1 MENNEINNSELETM
15 RAQIALLKEKLDK
28 ETIVSEKLLRDTMRH
43 KARNINTHAWISVV
57 ASIFVIIW
65 SLTVVPSM
73 GFSWWFAAATIL
85 MMLVCDFFTW
95 KYHKNVNAKTMSGD
109 LLTVAKVMKQ
119 LRDNYKKWL
128 KYAIAMIAVWFVWL
142 SIEYCI
148 QLKDWKMC
156 VFMIVVLFISL
167 IVGGLIGWKMHKSVI
182 RNAEDIIQQ
191 IEEGDDFSVNNMSE

>member
-1 MENNEINNSELETM
+1 MLVMENSEINNSELETM
-15 RAQIALLKEKLDK
+15 RSQIALLKEKLDK

-43 KARNINTHAWISVV
+43 KARTINTNAWISVA

-65 SLTVVPSM
+65 ALAYIPKE
-73 GFSWWFAAATIL
+73 GFSWWFTGATVL

-128 KYAIAMIAVWFVWL
+128 KYSIAMISVWFVWL
-142 SIEYCI
+142 SIEFCI
-148 QLKDWKMC
+148 LLDDWRLA
-156 VFMIVVLFISL
+156 VVMIIAL
-167 IVGGLIGWKMHKSVI
+167 LIGLAIGGFIGLKMHNSVI
-182 RNAEDIIQQ
+182 RNAEEIIQQ
-191 IEEGDDFSVNNMSE
+191 IEDTDE

>member
-1 MENNEINNSELETM
+1 MLVMENSEINNSELETM

-43 KARNINTHAWISVV
+43 KARTINTNAWISVA

-65 SLTVVPSM
+65 ALAYIPKE
-73 GFSWWFAAATIL
+73 GFSWWFAGATVL

-95 KYHKNVNAKTMSGD
+95 KYHKDVNAKTMSGD

-128 KYAIAMIAVWFVWL
+128 KYSIAMISVWFGWL
-142 SIEYCI
+142 SIEFCI
-148 QLKDWKMC
+148 QLNDWRLA
-156 VFMIVVLFISL
+156 VVMIIAL
-167 IVGGLIGWKMHKSVI
+167 LIGLAIGGFIGLKMHNSVI
-182 RNAEDIIQQ
+182 RNAEEIIQQ
-191 IEEGDDFSVNNMSE
+191 IEDTDE

>member
-1 MENNEINNSELETM
+1 MLVMENSEINNSELETM

-28 ETIVSEKLLRDTMRH
+28 ETIVSERILRDTMRH
-43 KARNINTHAWISVV
+43 KARTINTNAWISVA

-65 SLTVVPSM
+65 ALAYIPKE
-73 GFSWWFAAATIL
+73 GFSWWFAGATVL

-128 KYAIAMIAVWFVWL
+128 KYSIAMISVWFVWL
-142 SIEYCI
+142 SIEFCI
-148 QLKDWKMC
+148 LLDDWRLA
-156 VFMIVVLFISL
+156 VVMIIAL
-167 IVGGLIGWKMHKSVI
+167 LIGLAIGGFIGLKMHNSVI
-182 RNAEDIIQQ
+182 RNAEEIIQQ
-191 IEEGDDFSVNNMSE
+191 IEDTDE

>member
-1 MENNEINNSELETM
+1 MLVMENSEINNSELETM

-43 KARNINTHAWISVV
+43 KARTINTNAWVSVA

-65 SLTVVPSM
+65 ALTAVPSL
-73 GFSWWFAAATIL
+73 GFSWWFAGATVL

-95 KYHKNVNAKTMSGD
+95 KYHKDVNAKTMSGD

-128 KYAIAMIAVWFVWL
+128 KYSIALISIWFVWL
-142 SIEYCI
+142 SIEFCI
-148 QLKDWKMC
+148 QLNDWRLA
-156 VFMIVVLFISL
+156 VVMIIAL
-167 IVGGLIGWKMHKSVI
+167 LIGLAIGGFIGLKMHNSVI
-182 RNAEDIIQQ
+182 RNAEEIIQQ
-191 IEEGDDFSVNNMSE
+191 IEDTDE

>member
-1 MENNEINNSELETM
+1 MENSEINNSELETM

-43 KARNINTHAWISVV
+43 KARNINANAWISVA

-65 SLTVVPSM
+65 ALAYIPKE
-73 GFSWWFAAATIL
+73 GFSWWFAGATVL

-95 KYHKNVNAKTMSGD
+95 KYHKDVNAKTMSGD

-128 KYAIAMIAVWFVWL
+128 KYSIAMISVWFLWL
-142 SIEYCI
+142 SIEFCI
-148 QLKDWKMC
+148 QLNDWRLA
-156 VFMIVVLFISL
+156 VVMIIAL
-167 IVGGLIGWKMHKSVI
+167 LIGLAIGGFIGLKMHNSVI
-182 RNAEDIIQQ
+182 RNAEEIISQ
-191 IEEGDDFSVNNMSE
+191 IEEGEEKEA

>member
-1 MENNEINNSELETM
+1 MLVMENSEINNSELETM

-43 KARNINTHAWISVV
+43 KARTINTNAWISVA

-65 SLTVVPSM
+65 ALAYIPKE
-73 GFSWWFAAATIL
+73 GFSWWFAGATVL

-119 LRDNYKKWL
+119 LRDNYRKWL
-128 KYAIAMIAVWFVWL
+128 KYSIAMIAVWFVWL
-142 SIEYCI
+142 SAEFCI
-148 QLKDWKMC
+148 QLKDWKLALI
-156 VFMIVVLFISL
+156 MIIALLVGLSVGAFI
-167 IVGGLIGWKMHKSVI
+167 GLKMHNAVI
-182 RNAEDIIQQ
+182 RNAEEIIQQ
-191 IEEGDDFSVNNMSE
+191 IEETDE

>member
-1 MENNEINNSELETM
+1 MENSEINNSELETM

-43 KARNINTHAWISVV
+43 KARTINTNAWNSVG

-65 SLTVVPSM
+65 ALAYIPQE
-73 GFSWWFAAATIL
+73 GFSWWFAGATIL

-95 KYHKNVNAKTMSGD
+95 KYHKDVNAKTMSGD

-128 KYAIAMIAVWFVWL
+128 KYSIALISIWFVWL
-142 SIEYCI
+142 SIEFCI
-148 QLKDWKMC
+148 QLNDWRLA
-156 VFMIVVLFISL
+156 VVMIIAL
-167 IVGGLIGWKMHKSVI
+167 LIGLAIGGFIGLKMHNSVI
-182 RNAEDIIQQ
+182 RNAEEIIQQ
-191 IEEGDDFSVNNMSE
+191 IEDTDE